1 MEGNFSHDDGVLT
14 NQGIHHIDLLR
25 YLGGEVK
32 KVFCKMKTFGSKIQV
47 EDTATATLEFI
58 NGAVGTI
65 EVTTMQLD
73 QKIMKLQFPLW
84 EQKVQFKLEA

>member
-1 MEGNFSHDDGVLT
+1 
-14 NQGIHHIDLLR
+14 
-25 YLGGEVK
+25 
-32 KVFCKMKTFGSKIQV
+32 MKTWIKIQV
-47 EDTATATLEFI
+47 EDTATAALEFI

-65 EVTTMQLD
+65 EVTTAAD